1 MDTDYRIDDAD
12 AIYAEART
20 TLARRLRGATSHA
33 TRETTG

>member
-12 AIYAEART
+12 VIYAEART
-20 TLARRLRGATSHA
+20 ALTRRLRAATSHA